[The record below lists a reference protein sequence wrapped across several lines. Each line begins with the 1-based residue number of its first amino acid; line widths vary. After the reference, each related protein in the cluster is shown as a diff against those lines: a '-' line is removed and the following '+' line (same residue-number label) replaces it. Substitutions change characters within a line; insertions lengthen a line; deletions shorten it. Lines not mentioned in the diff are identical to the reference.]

1 MRTTKTDI
9 AVAVYDFH
17 TQAEAAVK
25 ALQRAGFD
33 MKKISIMG
41 RDYHTEEHVVGFLN
55 AGDRARVFG
64 KFGAFWGGLM
74 GVLFGSAMLFV
85 PVVGH
90 VIILGPLAAAIFGGV
105 QGAVLVG
112 GASALVG
119 ALMAMGI
126 PKDSVLRYETALK
139 ADKFMLIVHG
149 DGKEI
154 LKARELLKTSGL
166 ASFDHHEV
174 LTDEAVKSGTEP
186 VTTLA

>member
-1 MRTTKTDI
+1 MTINKTDI
-9 AVAVYDFH
+9 AVAVYDLH
-17 TQAEAAVK
+17 TQAEDAVK

-33 MKKISIMG
+33 MKKISIIG

-55 AGDRARVFG
+55 AGDRAKVFG
-64 KFGAFWGGLM
+64 KLGAFWGGLM
-74 GVLFGSAMLFV
+74 GVLFGSALMFV

-90 VIILGPLAAAIFGGV
+90 VIVLGPLAATIFGGL

-119 ALMAMGI
+119 ALMAVGI

-149 DGKEI
+149 DAQQIKR
-154 LKARELLKTSGL
+154 AHELLETSGL
-166 ASFDHHEV
+166 ASFDHHHAQGEV
-174 LTDEAVKSGTEP
+174 SSPAH
-186 VTTLA
+186 A

>member
-1 MRTTKTDI
+1 MNSQSMNETVSQTMNKTDL
-9 AVAVYDFH
+9 AVAVYDTH
-17 TQAEAAVK
+17 ARAESAVK

-33 MKKISIMG
+33 MKKLSIIG

-55 AGDRARVFG
+55 AGDRARYFG

-74 GVLFGSAMLFV
+74 GMLFGSALFFV

-90 VIILGPLAAAIFGGV
+90 VIILGPLAATLFGGL

-119 ALMAMGI
+119 ALSAIGI

-139 ADKFMLIVHG
+139 SDKFLLIVHG
-149 DGKEI
+149 DVHDIKR
-154 LKARELLKTSGL
+154 AHELLATSGL
-166 ASFDHHEV
+166 ASFEHH
-174 LTDEAVKSGTEP
+174 A
-186 VTTLA
+186 AA